1 MIPTLTA
8 ALTSA
13 LTAAGWPA
21 TVEGA
26 ELGERDGQPVPLLRR
41 AGARREFTFPAR
53 DAAFAYLRP
62 LRPVTLEQLDENTR
76 WRVLA
81 PLRLVLHRPR
91 PATECRLAAELALAV
106 AALLPQVLP
115 GTRGALKAA
124 RVGVR
129 ELVTEGDPWAVL
141 RAEHGAA
148 ITAPPPGDY
157 LAVDFTLEVV
167 AEAACLPTLC
177 ER

>member
-106 AALLPQVLP
+106 AALLPGPLE
-115 GTRGALKAA
+115 GTRGRLRAS
-124 RVGVR
+124 RVTVR
-129 ELVTEGDPWAVL
+129 ELTAEADPWAVL

-157 LAVDFTLEVV
+157 LAVNFTLEVV